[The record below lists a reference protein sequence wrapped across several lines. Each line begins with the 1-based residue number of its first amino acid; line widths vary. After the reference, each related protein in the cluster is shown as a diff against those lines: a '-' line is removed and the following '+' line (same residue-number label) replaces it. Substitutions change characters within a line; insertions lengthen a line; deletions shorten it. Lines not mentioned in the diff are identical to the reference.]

1 MAIMK
6 NAHALFSDVKKG
18 DFFFEVKRKIFHIF
32 LTAYPLY
39 FIFLENWREI
49 SVYFSIILLCI
60 WFLSEFLRL
69 KFGIENTPT
78 GLLTKAIS
86 RNYRINKSNS
96 WREFK
101 QPAWIIGNLIIL
113 ILFNGPVLIS
123 GILVLSIG
131 DSAAGLVGMFFKD
144 KIFSGKTVQG
154 FLAGVVA
161 SFLVVGFFTG
171 DFRIALG
178 SSVFGMAA
186 EALSYKINDNYI
198 IGLFSCIGAIFVSA
212 I

>member
-1 MAIMK
+1 MK
-6 NAHALFSDVKKG
+6 NARTLLSDVKKE
-18 DFFFEVKRKIFHIF
+18 DFLFEVKRKVFHIF

-39 FIFLENWREI
+39 FIFLEGWREI
-49 SVYFSIILLCI
+49 SLYFSIILLCVWI
-60 WFLSEFLRL
+60 LSEFLRL

-78 GLLTKAIS
+78 GLLIKAVS

-96 WREFK
+96 WQEFK
-101 QPAWIIGNLIIL
+101 QPVWIIGNLIIL

-144 KIFSGKTVQG
+144 KIFSGKSLHG

-161 SFLVVGFFTG
+161 SFFAVIIFTG
-171 DFRIALG
+171 DFKIALG

-186 EALSYKINDNYI
+186 EMLSYKINDNYI
-198 IGLFSCIGAIFVSA
+198 IGFFACLGASI